1 MGAAFEGAL
10 AGGVLA
16 GVVASRSPPEMSPE
30 MSPSLL
36 KRRAPR
42 CIAARDTATD
52 LPLAVLK
59 MSVAAAG
66 TFGIGAAS
74 IGTASAVDV
83 VV

>member
-1 MGAAFEGAL
+1 M
-10 AGGVLA
+10 
-16 GVVASRSPPEMSPE
+16 
-30 MSPSLL
+30 L

-59 MSVAAAG
+59 ISVAAAG
-66 TFGIGAAS
+66 TGVGAAS
-74 IGTASAVDV
+74 IGTASAVEV

>member
-1 MGAAFEGAL
+1 MKPLSPAAS
-10 AGGVLA
+10 LA

-66 TFGIGAAS
+66 TFGVGP
-74 IGTASAVDV
+74 D
-83 VV
+83 

>member
-1 MGAAFEGAL
+1 M
-10 AGGVLA
+10 
-16 GVVASRSPPEMSPE
+16 
-30 MSPSLL
+30 L

-59 MSVAAAG
+59 ISVAAAG
-66 TFGIGAAS
+66 TFGIGAGL
-74 IGTASAVDV
+74 GTASAVDV